1 MEESELEQSQE
12 SESFRLGKPSEV
24 EGNIAW
30 YETHLGQTVISVG
43 LLVICLPLM
52 TIFIKKKNRVGKRRE
67 AFKKMNFFGMI
78 RGVKKIGGV

>member
-12 SESFRLGKPSEV
+12 SESFRLGEPSEV

-30 YETHLGQTVISVG
+30 YKTHLGQTVISVG

-52 TIFIKKKNRVGKRRE
+52 MIFIKKKKQSR
-67 AFKKMNFFGMI
+67 
-78 RGVKKIGGV
+78 